1 MHQTVKRPLIYAE
14 IIEFILE
21 AITLLTT
28 LLMLLIA
35 FLASVEASQ
44 FTSRYLDPL
53 LNIPGTDCSHKI
65 GGLLLQES
73 LMI

>member
-1 MHQTVKRPLIYAE
+1 MLQYIEGFCVCTKQLNVLIYAA

-21 AITLLTT
+21 A
-28 LLMLLIA
+28 
-35 FLASVEASQ
+35 FLPSVAASQ